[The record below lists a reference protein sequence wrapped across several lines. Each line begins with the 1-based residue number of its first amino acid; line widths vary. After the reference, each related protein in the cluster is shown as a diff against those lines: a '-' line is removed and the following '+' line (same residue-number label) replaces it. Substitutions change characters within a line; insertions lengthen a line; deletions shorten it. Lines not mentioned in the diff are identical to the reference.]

1 MMLYK
6 KAFAATLIAIGI
18 LVSTTALGADAFD
31 PNPNPTTTTTIVP
44 GSIQLIVPF
53 AGTGGRFPSSP
64 GDSPGDYIRLVFM
77 YSIGLAALLAI
88 AQLVFGAVQYTA
100 SAGFPAL
107 QEASKDRMKS
117 AVTGLILLLGAITIL
132 LTFYRPGQ
140 RDIITIDPIVS
151 SSGNSK
157 RTEADEKYRAT
168 AEYQARFDG
177 VMYDMREIWKDKWV
191 SPNPVFGNSFLDP
204 ENLILF
210 QHLVK
215 KLQDIEDSPS
225 YNWATNAAGRAGYLA
240 ARRKLFHEGI
250 MNPDGTIY
258 NAGKWNE
265 AKTPGLYNAY
275 RLALRPRSWAKL
287 EKTDAPP
294 PK

>member
-1 MMLYK
+1 
-6 KAFAATLIAIGI
+6 
-18 LVSTTALGADAFD
+18 
-31 PNPNPTTTTTIVP
+31 
-44 GSIQLIVPF
+44 
-53 AGTGGRFPSSP
+53 
-64 GDSPGDYIRLVFM
+64 M

-117 AVTGLILLLGAITIL
+117 AVIGLILLLGAITIL

-177 VMYDMREIWKDKWV
+177 VMYEMRETWDDEWIPA
-191 SPNPVFGNSFLDP
+191 SPVPGTAPDP
-204 ENLILF
+204 ENLILV

-275 RLALRPRSWAKL
+275 RLALRSRSWAKL